1 MNEDHIREITED
13 LLRIIAEKKKD
24 VVSLSMLK
32 KDISAD
38 HELFIAALD
47 ELKNKGLIDTGN
59 QEVVLTE
66 KGREKAGEILARHE
80 IIEKYFH
87 EILKEPLSHNMAHA
101 LEHFIA
107 DKTVRRM
114 REFLNMREKGRPAPD
129 FPLEREFLIIA
140 VDITDKRILE
150 KIVSLGLTPGSR
162 GKIEG
167 KISNALIFNI
177 GGRKVALANEIAKN
191 IFAVMEDEAH

>member
-13 LLRIIAEKKKD
+13 LLRIIAEKKQD
-24 VVSLSMLK
+24 AVSLSMLK
-32 KDISAD
+32 EDISAD
-38 HELFIAALD
+38 SELFTAAIG
-47 ELKNKGLIDTGN
+47 ELKEEGLIRIEN
-59 QEVVLTE
+59 HEVTIT
-66 KGREKAGEILARHE
+66 KTGREKAEKILARHE

-87 EILKEPLSHNMAHA
+87 EILKEPMSHNMAHA

-114 REFLNMREKGRPAPD
+114 REFLNMREKGKPAPD

-150 KIVSLGLTPGSR
+150 KIIGLGLTPGSR

-167 KISNALIFNI
+167 KIPNALIFNI
-177 GGRKVALANEIAKN
+177 GGRKVALANEIAKK
-191 IFAVMEDEAH
+191 IVAVVEDESH